1 MFGNESFTR
10 TFNTNWYQKYPWIS
24 YEVEEDQCVC
34 FSCRE
39 FENDDSFVFNNWKKL
54 EKLSK
59 HAKSRKHITSMT
71 KWALSKA
78 NDKKNTSVVKQLD
91 SAHKQLVL
99 SKQKYLQVI
108 IECLM
113 FTAQQN
119 VAIRGHEEDRKN
131 IWEVSEINRGN
142 FLEMLCFICKDLPWL
157 KTKLETHLG
166 QHIQWTS
173 PKIQN
178 ELIEIV
184 SNLVLRRI
192 TRDAKSSGHYSI
204 IVDET
209 SDVSRVGQVSLC
221 LRYVVEG
228 ETRETFAGFFATE
241 STEGEV
247 LYELVKKAVTSL
259 SLQLRDIVG
268 ECFDGAANMSG
279 CNKGVALRMKECSP
293 LALYVH
299 CYAHRLNLA
308 LQDTMTSVEP
318 IRNARGT
325 IQSLYNL
332 IEASPKRHSIFRNIQ
347 MEEEHSDL
355 TLKSMSVTRWSCR
368 WQAVK
373 AVIEQMPRIIRALLS
388 LSSDRDMK
396 TYTDSNNLL
405 NAICNFKFVFG
416 LVVLKVILSNTD
428 SLSKYLQGKNVDVIA
443 AKETAEAT
451 MQTLTKCRN
460 EESFQMAW
468 SRAEILSQT
477 IKKEINGTSFS
488 FKDASPPTIR
498 QPSCRLQALIGEQF
512 CRSKPSPTA
521 ERHYRVTTYYP
532 TFDKVLLELKSR
544 FQNKDQEILCALAEV
559 VTKMN
564 ASSKSLALV
573 SSFYELDTET

>member
-1 MFGNESFTR
+1 
-10 TFNTNWYQKYPWIS
+10 
-24 YEVEEDQCVC
+24 
-34 FSCRE
+34 
-39 FENDDSFVFNNWKKL
+39 
-54 EKLSK
+54 
-59 HAKSRKHITSMT
+59 MT
-71 KWALSKA
+71 KWALSKV
-78 NDKKNTSVVKQLD
+78 NDKKNTSVLKQLD

-99 SKQKYLQVI
+99 SNRKYLQVI

-131 IWEVSEINRGN
+131 IWEVPDINRGN
-142 FLEMLCFICKDLPWL
+142 FLEMLCFRCKDLPWL
-157 KTKLETHLG
+157 KTKLETHRG

-209 SDVSRVGQVSLC
+209 SDISRVEQVSLC

-228 ETRETFAGFFATE
+228 ETRETFAGFFE
-241 STEGEV
+241 R
-247 LYELVKKAVTSL
+247 AVTSL
-259 SLQLRDIVG
+259 NLQLRDIVG

-279 CNKGVALRMKECSP
+279 CNKGVASRMIECSP
-293 LALYVH
+293 IALYVH

-318 IRNARGT
+318 IRNALGT

-332 IEASPKRHSIFRNIQ
+332 IEASPKRHSIFKNIQ

-388 LSSDRDMK
+388 LSSGRDVK

-405 NAICNFKFVFG
+405 NAICDFKFVFG

-488 FKDASPPTIR
+488 FKVHMK
-498 QPSCRLQALIGEQF
+498 EF
-512 CRSKPSPTA
+512 
-521 ERHYRVTTYYP
+521 
-532 TFDKVLLELKSR
+532 
-544 FQNKDQEILCALAEV
+544 
-559 VTKMN
+559 
-564 ASSKSLALV
+564 
-573 SSFYELDTET
+573 

>member
-1 MFGNESFTR
+1 M
-10 TFNTNWYQKYPWIS
+10 
-24 YEVEEDQCVC
+24 
-34 FSCRE
+34 
-39 FENDDSFVFNNWKKL
+39 
-54 EKLSK
+54 
-59 HAKSRKHITSMT
+59 
-71 KWALSKA
+71 
-78 NDKKNTSVVKQLD
+78 
-91 SAHKQLVL
+91 
-99 SKQKYLQVI
+99 
-108 IECLM
+108 
-113 FTAQQN
+113 
-119 VAIRGHEEDRKN
+119 
-131 IWEVSEINRGN
+131 
-142 FLEMLCFICKDLPWL
+142 PWL

-192 TRDAKSSGHYSI
+192 TRDVKSSGHYSI
-204 IVDET
+204 IVDAT
-209 SDVSRVGQVSLC
+209 SDISRVEQVSLC

-228 ETRETFAGFFATE
+228 ETRETFAGIFATE

-247 LYELVKKAVTSL
+247 LHELVKKAVTSL
-259 SLQLRDIVG
+259 NLQLRDIVG

-279 CNKGVALRMKECSP
+279 CNKGVASRMKECS

-318 IRNARGT
+318 IRNALGT

-332 IEASPKRHSIFRNIQ
+332 IEASQKRHSILKNIQ

-368 WQAVK
+368 WQVVK

-388 LSSDRDMK
+388 LSSDRDVK

-405 NAICNFKFVFG
+405 NAICDFKFVFG
-416 LVVLKVILSNTD
+416 SVVLKAILSNTD
-428 SLSKYLQGKNVDVIA
+428 SLSKYLQGKNVGVIA

-460 EESFQMAW
+460 EESFQMA
-468 SRAEILSQT
+468 
-477 IKKEINGTSFS
+477 
-488 FKDASPPTIR
+488 
-498 QPSCRLQALIGEQF
+498 
-512 CRSKPSPTA
+512 
-521 ERHYRVTTYYP
+521 
-532 TFDKVLLELKSR
+532 
-544 FQNKDQEILCALAEV
+544 
-559 VTKMN
+559 
-564 ASSKSLALV
+564 
-573 SSFYELDTET
+573 